1 MIFLFVLFGALLEKA
16 GAGNYFIKLSFCALG
31 HLKGGPAKAAHTS
44 FFTGFIFGFLFI
56 FILATSINFLF
67 SWTTKFNPLITS
79 SIAILFFLGAYI
91 SCIWIASKK
100 PDLTVGLSDEEI
112 KKLPNVKLI
121 ADTGYHYVLPIIVL
135 LWCVLISRLSPS
147 LSA

>member
-1 MIFLFVLFGALLEKA
+1 MGAAAFLISEFTNVSYFELIKYAALPALASYIALFYIVHLEVT
-16 GAGNYFIKLSFCALG
+16 KLG
-31 HLKGGPAKAAHTS
+31 LKGLNKEPSSSSLLRK
-44 FFTGFIFGFLFI
+44 FTGFIFGFLFI
-56 FILATSINFLF
+56 FILATAINFLF

-112 KKLPNVKLI
+112 KK
-121 ADTGYHYVLPIIVL
+121 
-135 LWCVLISRLSPS
+135 S
-147 LSA
+147 